1 MTTNQSV
8 HKGRISVQDLMV
20 LGLEEMAYVKA
31 VPGAAGVAYAVHAAD
46 GTQVAIM
53 ASRQAAF
60 AAIREHDLEPVSVH

>member
-1 MTTNQSV
+1 MTTNESVQQS
-8 HKGRISVQDLMV
+8 RISVQDLMV

-31 VPGAAGVAYAVHAAD
+31 IAGAEGVAYAVHAAD

-53 ASRQAAF
+53 PSRQAAF